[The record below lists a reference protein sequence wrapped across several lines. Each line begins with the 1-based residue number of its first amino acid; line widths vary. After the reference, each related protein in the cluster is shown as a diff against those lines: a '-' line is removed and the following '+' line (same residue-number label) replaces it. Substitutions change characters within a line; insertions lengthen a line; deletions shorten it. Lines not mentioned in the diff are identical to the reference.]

1 MNLDLG
7 VLISMLNANKLSVA
21 HLQGKLP
28 AGVGGVVTAAAEGG
42 GAWGLVEMEKEGL
55 GHREGIRSA
64 TVLIQSIRRSRVTGG
79 LLKSTKFSGVTG
91 HRGQQRNHQVRAIF
105 FFH

>member
-7 VLISMLNANKLSVA
+7 VLRSALNANKLSVA
-21 HLQGKLP
+21 HSQGKLP

-55 GHREGIRSA
+55 GRRTEFVRLLEVPSGIEQKPWK
-64 TVLIQSIRRSRVTGG
+64 LG
-79 LLKSTKFSGVTG
+79 
-91 HRGQQRNHQVRAIF
+91 
-105 FFH
+105 